1 MSFWYVFLNAL
12 QLYSSLFNMLW
23 IRECGDEVHIY
34 KGNNGVQMVCGS
46 LTYDMEYIYIEK
58 LGTIYQEIY
67 EVFNSRMI

>member
-1 MSFWYVFLNAL
+1 
-12 QLYSSLFNMLW
+12 MLW